1 MQGITTQWT
10 STGGVDVKMLDN
22 LLGWL
27 KKAIPNPISAIIDS
41 ENVPRPTAR
50 VTHLYQS
57 QHEGKVLT
65 SCHLDLCGTVDVTGG
80 VEVWAELNVGSAIF
94 YTKRINALDLT
105 QAVKDRLFDAIAS
118 TSGRYMVLHLPIL
131 HQAIMCD
138 LFGEFTDLVPLVRK

>member
-1 MQGITTQWT
+1 MALD
-10 STGGVDVKMLDN
+10 DVLY
-22 LLGWL
+22 WL
-27 KKAIPNPISAIIDS
+27 RKAIPNPISAIIDS
-41 ENVPRPTAR
+41 ENVPRQLAR

-65 SCHLDLCGTVDVTGG
+65 SCRLDLCGTVDMTGG

-94 YTKRINALDLT
+94 CTKRINTLDPSPS
-105 QAVKDRLFDAIAS
+105 VKNTLFDAIAS